1 MKPVKTH
8 TSLEKNEKVFGLEV
22 LDFLI
27 IAVVYALVFML
38 STNIFLNLAAV
49 TAVYCLLRIYKKG
62 KPPKYT
68 TMLVRFLLT
77 PKFYTLT
84 GREKQ

>member
-22 LDFLI
+22 LDFLV
-27 IAVVYALVFML
+27 IAVVYAVVFML
-38 STNIFLNLAAV
+38 STNIFLNLAIV
-49 TAVYCLLRIYKKG
+49 TAVYFALRLYKKG

-68 TMLVRFLLT
+68 TMLVRFLFT
-77 PKFYTLT
+77 PRFYTLT
-84 GREKQ
+84 GREKK